1 MQKSPAEEA
10 VKGNM
15 VLVIGGRWRD
25 FCASLWDRRW
35 RETDSFLFAWGLRN
49 PCSFYL
55 PSGLFFQNFNFSFT
69 FFWGGGGLR
78 VPSTF
83 AALRILQQG
92 NADVVYSF
100 TWVPL
105 DPQTCVW
112 KTCISPH
119 VTICSILI
127 ESYSYSWNLITARDV
142 IIPNAWCAPKHT
154 DYYLNLKLLI
164 DIFTFLYY
172 KSQGILTVLLS
183 LLASFTSLFLCFFPI
198 TLAPSPNAAGSCF

>member
-1 MQKSPAEEA
+1 
-10 VKGNM
+10 M

-69 FFWGGGGLR
+69 FFGGGDFVFPRHLQR
-78 VPSTF
+78 C
-83 AALRILQQG
+83 ILQQG

-142 IIPNAWCAPKHT
+142 IIPKHT

-183 LLASFTSLFLCFFPI
+183 LLASFTSLFLCFFLI